1 MTVFKNM
8 VTSIKTS
15 KALSTK
21 LSEKSNT
28 YQAPVVKRVDNA
40 YIHWINFYPADN
52 TIVSLNTYSL
62 DSNLSGPSCSN
73 IG

>member
-21 LSEKSNT
+21 LSDKSST

-40 YIHWINFYPADN
+40 CIHWINFYPADN
-52 TIVSLNTYSL
+52 TY
-62 DSNLSGPSCSN
+62 
-73 IG
+73 

>member
-8 VTSIKTS
+8 VASIKTS
-15 KALSTK
+15 EALSTK
-21 LSEKSNT
+21 LSDKSNT

-40 YIHWINFYPADN
+40 YIHWIKFSPADN
-52 TIVSLNTYSL
+52 TIVSLDTYSL
-62 DSNLSGPSCSN
+62 DSNLSGPGCSN